1 MEGVP
6 KASDACRFSGRS
18 HSRGCTDQL
27 RDPRE
32 RVQTNRHVP
41 FYAAQA
47 LALLRPRAIVR

>member
-32 RVQTNRHVP
+32 LVQTNRHVP
-41 FYAAQA
+41 VYAAQA